1 LLNAL
6 SLGRAVSFAGT
17 DDKHKTLRYYCH
29 SFISPFLQSQIKMK
43 AFSLDNLLVLL
54 RGTILHPFT
63 SLVLPV
69 GLVILG
75 KEPNPIELGSDLAST
90 KWLGLSPNMRWAAG
104 CVIAAWTLTINRT
117 LSRSALNPSRKPRP
131 DMRKEVVV
139 VTGAAGGVGAALV
152 RKLEAVGAT
161 VIVLDISPLSY
172 TPGRGTSYI
181 KCDISDPN
189 SVRDA
194 AAKVV
199 SRHGVPTALVA
210 NAGVVRGRTL
220 LDASDHDLSLT
231 FGVNVMGLVWTFRAF
246 LPDMIAAGRGHVLA
260 TLSATAFVTVSG
272 MADYSA
278 SKAAAASLIEG
289 LRTELKHH
297 HGNPAVAVSAVYPA
311 TISTNMFKD
320 LESPD
325 LFAMPILSPDDV
337 AQRMFDILSSGQRY
351 FHLPYLHTKFN
362 PVIFADA
369 VAILQPKRV
378 STSGC
383 YCTAVAPRPAKLDA
397 CCRAR
402 WRRARC
408 GQDGKEEVVT
418 SVSLQSGALSLLF
431 SPGNHCP
438 PAVSCIIS
446 LVSVKKPSASA
457 HYRPSCYLQPR

>member
-1 LLNAL
+1 
-6 SLGRAVSFAGT
+6 
-17 DDKHKTLRYYCH
+17 
-29 SFISPFLQSQIKMK
+29 MK
-43 AFSLDNLLVLL
+43 AFSLDNLLALL

-63 SLVLPV
+63 SLLLPL
-69 GLVILG
+69 GLIILG

-90 KWLGLSPNMRWAAG
+90 KWLGLSPNMCWATG
-104 CVIAAWTLTINRT
+104 CVIAAWTLSINRT

-172 TPGRGTSYI
+172 TPGRGTSFI
-181 KCDISDPN
+181 KCDISDPS

-199 SRHGVPTALVA
+199 SRHGVPTAIVA
-210 NAGVVRGRTL
+210 NAGVVRGRAL

-231 FGVNVMGLVWTFRAF
+231 FGVNVMGLMWTIRAF
-246 LPDMIAAGRGHVLA
+246 LPDMISAGRGHVLA

-289 LRTELKHH
+289 LRTELKHQ

-320 LESPD
+320 LDSPD
-325 LFAMPILSPDDV
+325 IFAMPMLSPDDV
-337 AQRMFDILSSGQRY
+337 AQRMFDILSSGQSQNAY
-351 FHLPYLHTKFN
+351 LPAAATAQPWLRVL
-362 PVIFADA
+362 PSWMLVA
-369 VAILQPKRV
+369 V
-378 STSGC
+378 
-383 YCTAVAPRPAKLDA
+383 
-397 CCRAR
+397 
-402 WRRARC
+402 
-408 GQDGKEEVVT
+408 QDG
-418 SVSLQSGALSLLF
+418 GAHAADKM
-431 SPGNHCP
+431 G
-438 PAVSCIIS
+438 
-446 LVSVKKPSASA
+446 KKK
-457 HYRPSCYLQPR
+457 